1 MVVLSKGFGR
11 RDDEQSMTAQDI
23 AESPTTTT
31 TIVNYRGRQLRRS
44 TEIGPRGGK
53 RYLWQAA
60 DACPV
65 WGFWYQSAAAAAE
78 YSNASDKAVAI

>member
-1 MVVLSKGFGR
+1 MVALSKGFGR

-23 AESPTTTT
+23 AESSTTTV
-31 TIVNYRGRQLRRS
+31 VNYRGRQLRRS

-65 WGFWYQSAAAAAE
+65 WGFWYRSAAAAVD
-78 YSNASDKAVAI
+78 YSNASDKAVSL